1 MTRTGLSTAELLDHL
16 EARIQALRE
25 SATTRARQSAEPAA
39 IHWEI
44 PVASPDPATAHEMR
58 VLLQL
63 AGWTQSAFAEKF
75 HVPLDTVRDWL
86 SGERGVPVWVLP
98 VLRMLE
104 QLTPA
109 MQQQA
114 FRRRAQPAGTNRK
127 RNAHP
132 FARIEEL

>member
-1 MTRTGLSTAELLDHL
+1 
-16 EARIQALRE
+16 
-25 SATTRARQSAEPAA
+25 
-39 IHWEI
+39 
-44 PVASPDPATAHEMR
+44 MR

-75 HVPLDTVRDWL
+75 QVPVDAVRDWL

-114 FRRRAQPAGTNRK
+114 FRRRAQAAAGTNRK